1 MIFNE
6 FSSAEV
12 TQGHAI
18 ERWAADH
25 FNEKWRCSSAS
36 NNALIEGRASLLIE
50 IFSFIRMLIDWFFW
64 GEMRS
69 EWWSN
74 VAQLRDM
81 QMCCGVGKRL
91 RRCIP
96 ANGYRRIKN
105 SSVRNGTRVDRS
117 WPNKQAA
124 ISFLRITSGAKQQ
137 ITDSQHASWSDR
149 FVNRWNCVQSNLEG
163 SIQLNISR
171 LFEVGFLW
179 NAHCSLA
186 EMMLYIISFRPN

>member
-1 MIFNE
+1 M
-6 FSSAEV
+6 

-25 FNEKWRCSSAS
+25 LNVKWRCSSAS

-69 EWWSN
+69 EWWSD

-137 ITDSQHASWSDR
+137 ITDSQHASWSDH

-171 LFEVGFLW
+171 LFEVEFLW
-179 NAHCSLA
+179 NVQCSIA
-186 EMMLYIISFRPN
+186 EMMFYFKSFRSN